1 MKTLLSRLGLLALL
15 LAAVC
20 MLAPMAS
27 AQQLTRLSG
36 TVFGFDGNPLPG
48 MVVTITNKGNGTKY
62 TLTTDKDGKF
72 VQNGLPIGSYD
83 VNFKKDEIDYTEAMQ
98 INGSMADVGAVMK
111 VNFKDIAAK
120 TGYNVEAVK
129 QQQAAV
135 AKFKEMKT
143 HFDNGVH
150 AMDDASTVKQQLKTA
165 SADQKSTFQASM
177 NTDYQTAITEF
188 EQAQQGAPEKDPNL
202 PLILGDLGAAYDG
215 AGKYDQAIDTYQK
228 AIAIK
233 ATAALY
239 QSLGTDLARTG
250 KMDDAGAA
258 CDKAA
263 TIDPTNKSVGVVCY
277 TNMGIVL
284 SNEGKMDEAVA
295 PLQKATQLDP
305 NGADAWFLL
314 GNALVAGI
322 STKKEGTKDVYV
334 IPPGTEEA
342 YKKYLELQPNGP
354 FAGQAKESLDAV
366 MQMSGEKVTNEIKNK
381 KPGML

>member
-1 MKTLLSRLGLLALL
+1 
-15 LAAVC
+15 
-20 MLAPMAS
+20 
-27 AQQLTRLSG
+27 
-36 TVFGFDGNPLPG
+36 
-48 MVVTITNKGNGTKY
+48 
-62 TLTTDKDGKF
+62 
-72 VQNGLPIGSYD
+72 YD
-83 VNFKKDEIDYTEAMQ
+83 INFKKDNIDYTETMQ
-98 INGSMADVGAVMK
+98 INGSMAETGAILN

-120 TGYNVEAVK
+120 TGYDVNAAKKREEAVNQFK
-129 QQQAAV
+129 Q
-135 AKFKEMKT
+135 MKA

-150 AMDDASTVKQQLKTA
+150 AMDDASAVKQQLKTA
-165 SADQKSTFQASM
+165 SADQKSTLQASM
-177 NTDYQTAITEF
+177 STDYQTAITEF

-215 AGKYDQAIDTYQK
+215 AGKYDQAIDMYQK

-233 ATAALY
+233 PTAGLY
-239 QSLGTDLARTG
+239 QSLGTDLARAG

-263 TIDPTNKSVGVVCY
+263 TIDPTNKNVGVVCY

-284 SNEGKMDEAVA
+284 SNAGKMDEAVA